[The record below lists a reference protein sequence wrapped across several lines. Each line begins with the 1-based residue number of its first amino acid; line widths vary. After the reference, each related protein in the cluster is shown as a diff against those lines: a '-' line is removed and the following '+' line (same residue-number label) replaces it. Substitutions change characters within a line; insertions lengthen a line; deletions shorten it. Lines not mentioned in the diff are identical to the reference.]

1 MAYAEILRLSLRH
14 AYFGSGVPPLSV
26 AATDAQGFGRA
37 GCLLRKRGA
46 VVHVLADEA
55 EARPDAVQLTVTAQ
69 SDHVMQVTRGV
80 VWGRGAAVA
89 APLQVAE
96 VGLPDAGDAP
106 PSDAPRTLG
115 ADICVLEIDL
125 PAEGLRDLT
134 LSLEAVE
141 SHWAYHLVGMR
152 DLDGL
157 EVIDSAG
164 EMRFEDLGL
173 LDLPDGRPARV
184 IRTAEAL
191 AARARPGERFAL
203 QKSGAFGPETLVSV
217 LPAATPPFKPIPESG
232 APARLQSDIFVTLW

>member
-14 AYFGSGVPPLSV
+14 AYFGSDVPPLAV
-26 AATDAQGFGRA
+26 APTDAPGFDRA
-37 GCLLRKRGA
+37 ACLLRQRGA
-46 VVHVLADEA
+46 EVHVLADEA
-55 EARPDAVQLTVTAQ
+55 EARPEAVQLSVTAQ
-69 SDHVMQVTRGV
+69 SGQVMQVTRGV
-80 VWGRGAAVA
+80 VWGRPVPVA
-89 APLQVAE
+89 APLDVTE
-96 VGLPDAGDAP
+96 VGLPDAGETTS
-106 PSDAPRTLG
+106 SDTPRTLG
-115 ADICVLEIDL
+115 ADICVMEIDL
-125 PAEGLRDLT
+125 PAEGRRDLT

-164 EMRFEDLGL
+164 DMRFEDLGL
-173 LDLPDGRPARV
+173 QDLPDGRPARV
-184 IRTAEAL
+184 IRTADAV

-217 LPAATPPFKPIPESG
+217 LPAAAPPFKPIPGSG